1 MSKPVRR
8 RVRGQKEEE
17 TVEKSIVIVNYME
30 NGYCRSVHGDILLPS
45 EDTEMGAK
53 IILLGYGDLVIDA
66 YILYVESCNKN
77 NCIPMSHNKFK

>member
-1 MSKPVRR
+1 MSKPVRG
-8 RVRGQKEEE
+8 RVRRQKEEE

-53 IILLGYGDLVIDA
+53 IILLGYGGFSNRCLHPVCGK
-66 YILYVESCNKN
+66 LQ
-77 NCIPMSHNKFK
+77 